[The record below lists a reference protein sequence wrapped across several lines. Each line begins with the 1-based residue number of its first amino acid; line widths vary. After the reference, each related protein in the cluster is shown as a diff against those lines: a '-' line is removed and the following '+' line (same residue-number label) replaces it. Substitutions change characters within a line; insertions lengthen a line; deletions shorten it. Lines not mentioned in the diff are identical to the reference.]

1 MPDAEESVFID
12 TNVLIYATLSDD
24 DRYETAR
31 RILLGDG
38 SENVTDAIGPKKY
51 MTKYISVQN
60 LGEMYPN
67 LTGPKMSV
75 PDSPEIARQKIE
87 SIASLPDVTVLP
99 LTYDVVQLALEL
111 CHQYDRRKQDY
122 FDMQIAAFMK
132 RYRIGLLYT
141 ENSKHFTG
149 IAGLRAVNPFE
160 M

>member
-12 TNVLIYATLSDD
+12 TNVLIYATLSAD

-38 SENVTDAIGPKKY
+38 SE
-51 MTKYISVQN
+51 KYISVQN
-60 LGEMYPN
+60 LGEMFPN

-75 PDSPEIARQKIE
+75 PDSPEIARHKIE
-87 SIASLPDVTVLP
+87 SIASLPNITVLP

-122 FDMQIAAFMK
+122 FNMQIAAFMK

-141 ENSKHFTG
+141 ENSKHFSG
-149 IAGLRAVNPFE
+149 IAGLRAVNPFN